1 MAREGRNTGREKN
14 PCRYVDIGTAITV
27 SMPTPR
33 TLTRVSQVCRML
45 TVAAIRP
52 SARRRW
58 RKPSKRDFPN
68 SAQ

>member
-1 MAREGRNTGREKN
+1 MAREGGNTGRKKN

-27 SMPTPR
+27 PR